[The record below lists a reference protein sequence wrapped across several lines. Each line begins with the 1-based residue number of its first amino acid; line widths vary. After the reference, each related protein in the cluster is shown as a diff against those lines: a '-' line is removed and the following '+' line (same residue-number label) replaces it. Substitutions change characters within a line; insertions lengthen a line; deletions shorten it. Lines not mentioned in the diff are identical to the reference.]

1 MGFIK
6 ELLGQSVQL
15 KDLKAA
21 LIGIERDRRKH
32 QVELRKL
39 SAKQSSFIEQIKQKR
54 KTGNDIEVDYIWE
67 DLKAMKTEISLIRRE
82 AKRSNLEGIALKRY
96 IYALER
102 LKKQKDEK
110 SIQRLIEKVRNS
122 NLDSKLRESDIND
135 QEYLDEL
142 QAILDEIGLADE
154 MMLVD
159 GNDPEKDKFLAI
171 IDDINDAEES
181 GDLESAVKK
190 EEELKSRLE
199 KIESTD
205 DIVPDIENMN
215 E

>member
-1 MGFIK
+1 M
-6 ELLGQSVQL
+6 
-15 KDLKAA
+15 
-21 LIGIERDRRKH
+21 
-32 QVELRKL
+32 
-39 SAKQSSFIEQIKQKR
+39 
-54 KTGNDIEVDYIWE
+54 
-67 DLKAMKTEISLIRRE
+67 
-82 AKRSNLEGIALKRY
+82 
-96 IYALER
+96 
-102 LKKQKDEK
+102 
-110 SIQRLIEKVRNS
+110 
-122 NLDSKLRESDIND
+122 RESDIND

-199 KIESTD
+199 KLEPTD
-205 DIVPDIENMN
+205 DITPDFENMN